1 MLSLSGI
8 GRVIFGAQRAKGTSA
23 RRPDGVA
30 FTLRY
35 PVVDMA
41 SSHTL
46 PAARP
51 ALHAH
56 FSRGAE
62 PALAIDSGDTVTIR
76 GIPDVSWGLEPPTST
91 TAPRK
96 MIEPRESG
104 PCLCGPIAIRNSAPG
119 DALQIDI
126 ERVVPG
132 KWGWTYAGKGMSSP
146 AHNAALGLADAPLTL
161 LRWELDAASP
171 SGRRVARSH
180 RGHTVPLRAFP
191 GTIGLAPDEDRAS
204 GWVPRTC
211 GGNMDC
217 RELTEGSTLFLPVQC
232 PGGLLSLGDGHA
244 AQGDGELSG
253 TAIECMLEEV
263 RLRITLL
270 KVHRLTSP
278 RIRPARLPETAPDQP
293 RWITLGFADTL
304 DAAAASAA
312 SAMLDLM
319 VEELNIPR
327 SDAAALASSQV
338 DLRITQMVNP
348 LKGVHAVWRY

>member
-1 MLSLSGI
+1 
-8 GRVIFGAQRAKGTSA
+8 
-23 RRPDGVA
+23 
-30 FTLRY
+30 
-35 PVVDMA
+35 MA

-46 PAARP
+46 PAERP
-51 ALHAH
+51 NLHAH
-56 FSRGAE
+56 FSRTAT
-62 PALAIDSGDTVTIR
+62 PVLTIDSGDTVPIR
-76 GIPDVSWGLEPPTST
+76 GTPDVSWGLEPPTST
-91 TAPRK
+91 TAPRRK
-96 MIEPRESG
+96 VEPRDPARDNG
-104 PCLCGPIAIRNSAPG
+104 PCLCGPIAIRNSEPG
-119 DALQIDI
+119 DTLQIEL
-126 ERVVPG
+126 ERIVPG
-132 KWGWTYAGKGMSSP
+132 AWGWTYAGTGMSSP

-161 LRWELDAASP
+161 LRWDLDVGSP

-180 RGHTVPLRAFP
+180 LGHTVPLRAFP
-191 GTIGLAPDEDRAS
+191 GTIGLAPDEDHAS

-232 PGGLLSLGDGHA
+232 PGALLSLGDGHA

-270 KVHRLTSP
+270 KNRRISSP
-278 RIRPARLPETAPDQP
+278 RIRPAPLPATVPDQP

-304 DAAAASAA
+304 DTAATNAAA
-312 SAMLDLM
+312 AMLDLM

-338 DLRITQMVNP
+338 DLRITQLVNP
-348 LKGVHAVWRY
+348 LKGVHAVWRF

>member
-1 MLSLSGI
+1 M
-8 GRVIFGAQRAKGTSA
+8 IFGAQSAKGTSA
-23 RRPDGVA
+23 HRPDGAA

-46 PAARP
+46 PAERP
-51 ALHAH
+51 SLHAH
-56 FSRGAE
+56 FSRAAA
-62 PALAIDSGDTVTIR
+62 PVLAINSGDVVTIR

-91 TAPRK
+91 TAPRRK
-96 MIEPRESG
+96 VEPRDPARDNG

-119 DALQIDI
+119 DAIQIDI

-132 KWGWTYAGKGMSSP
+132 TWGWTYAGKGMSSP
-146 AHNAALGLADAPLTL
+146 AHNAALGLADSPLTL
-161 LRWELDAASP
+161 LRWDLDVASP

-180 RGHTVPLRAFP
+180 LGHTVPLRAFP
-191 GTIGLAPDEDRAS
+191 GTVGLAPDEDHAS
-204 GWVPRTC
+204 GWVPRIC

-217 RELTEGSTLFLPVQC
+217 RELTEGSTLLLPVQC

-244 AQGDGELSG
+244 AQGDSELSG

-263 RLRITLL
+263 RLRITLH
-270 KVHRLTSP
+270 KHRPISSP
-278 RIRPARLPETAPDQP
+278 RIRPAPLPATVPDQP

-304 DAAAASAA
+304 DTAAASAA
-312 SAMLDLM
+312 AAMLDLM
-319 VEELNIPR
+319 TEELQIPR
-327 SDAAALASSQV
+327 ADAAALASAQV

-348 LKGVHAVWRY
+348 LKGVHAVWRF